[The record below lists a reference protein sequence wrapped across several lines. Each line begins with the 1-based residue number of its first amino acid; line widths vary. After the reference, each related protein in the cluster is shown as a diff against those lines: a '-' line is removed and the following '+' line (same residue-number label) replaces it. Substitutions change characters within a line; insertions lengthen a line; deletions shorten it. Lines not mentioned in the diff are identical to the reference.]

1 MSSSTLRHMSDKRH
15 PLDLN
20 GDGSVDKVEILSTFV
35 RLGILIWSGAILT
48 LNYVPISG
56 LSQKT
61 IDPTFIASVF
71 TGTLATFGVQT
82 SKKDKG
88 SGNTELPHKVEVT
101 MKPEQKA
108 SSQTSLKE

>member
-1 MSSSTLRHMSDKRH
+1 MSDKQH

-20 GDGSVDKVEILSTFV
+20 GDGNVDKVEVLSTFV

-48 LNYVPISG
+48 LNYVPIQG
-56 LSQKT
+56 LAQKT

-82 SKKDKG
+82 SKKDK
-88 SGNTELPHKVEVT
+88 SNGNSELPHKVEVT
-101 MKPEQKA
+101 MKPEQKS
-108 SSQTSLKE
+108 SSQTSSKPGSDA